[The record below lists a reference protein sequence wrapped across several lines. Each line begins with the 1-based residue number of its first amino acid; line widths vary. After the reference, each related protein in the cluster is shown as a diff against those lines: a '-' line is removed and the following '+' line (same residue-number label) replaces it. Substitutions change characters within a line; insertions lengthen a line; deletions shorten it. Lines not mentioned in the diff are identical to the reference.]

1 MCHNRTA
8 AEAYYLLLT
17 AYHLQVKVTEA
28 RKTGATTG
36 GAKSKPATD
45 ASGIVPWPDSA
56 ADTGAGGGAAAAGGA
71 SAWEPLVA
79 MRCTHE
85 VPTRL
90 EVHLAWRDQGW
101 GDRTGRVRAL
111 LRAAR
116 KRGRFAEGEV
126 IAAEDCFG
134 QCGET
139 GSRFSFSRVEVGCDK

>member
-1 MCHNRTA
+1 M
-8 AEAYYLLLT
+8 
-17 AYHLQVKVTEA
+17 
-28 RKTGATTG
+28 
-36 GAKSKPATD
+36 
-45 ASGIVPWPDSA
+45 
-56 ADTGAGGGAAAAGGA
+56 
-71 SAWEPLVA
+71 A

-90 EVHLAWRDQGW
+90 EVRLAWRDQGW

-139 GSRFSFSRVEVGCDK
+139 GSRFSFSPVEVGCNI